1 MKRWKERIRKWKF
14 DRKMQAL
21 IIISITFTTL
31 LVLVVST
38 ISSVTSL
45 KEKSIELL
53 QDKNDTLAENY
64 QNMLEEYKAMAI
76 ALAIDRAVQR
86 YLGFCD
92 KQASDYTQAS
102 TEAHNVLSSSLNM
115 SRDLNFIAIVSY
127 QMEDYLFRGK
137 EALASTEFQKVYKE
151 NYRQCKKGQKS
162 TLKVGFSNAYFKGKK
177 YTVNVYFPVYSVET
191 LMKERGLLCMN
202 FSNPVLNQIIQEK
215 GAGQRTEVVDAD
227 GTVIAAGDMENI
239 GLSAGYMDRLSGNQ
253 GSFYQNGRIYIYRKV
268 YHWNFYI
275 ISSIEIMELY
285 RPSIRTICFMA
296 GILVILILIS
306 YFIVKRVIC
315 IVYRPLDGVVQ
326 KMDDV
331 AAGFLDVRIDV
342 EGMGEDFAKLA
353 VGFNSMMEEILV
365 LMERVK
371 QEQHQIEQIRFNS
384 LQSQIQ
390 PHFLYNTLDC
400 IHWQAVADGNDE
412 ISVLVK
418 ALARYYRICLSKGHD
433 VIPIEMEAEH
443 VQNYLII
450 QNMRYDHIIGSQV
463 CVDDSCKGALL
474 PKLTIQPLVE
484 NSIYHGI
491 KVKQRKKGS
500 ISLWAVRE
508 GKNVKIVLADT
519 GTGMTQEQ
527 IDEMNQHLSE
537 YDESFGYGVRNVNKR
552 IELLYGKEY
561 GLRYLKN
568 AFGGVTVEICIPYIT
583 EVKGDNMQGAVI
595 NV

>member
-390 PHFLYNTLDC
+390 PHFLYNTLEC
-400 IHWQAVADGNDE
+400 IHWQASADGNKKVSQL
-412 ISVLVK
+412 IL
-418 ALARYYRICLSKGHD
+418 ALASYYRLSLSKGKD
-433 VIPIEMEAEH
+433 ILPLKEELEH
-443 VQNYLII
+443 AKIYLMI
-450 QNMRYDHIIGSQV
+450 QNQRFGNVIKYYIEIPESLHYVRI
-463 CVDDSCKGALL
+463 
-474 PKLTIQPLVE
+474 PKLTLQPLVE

-491 KVKQRKKGS
+491 RTKEGGAGIIC
-500 ISLWAVRE
+500 ISAIE
-508 GKNVKIVLADT
+508 KNRQVIVTVEDS
-519 GTGMTQEQ
+519 GTVMTQEQ
-527 IDEMNQHLSE
+527 IDQINHSVWE
-537 YDESFGYGVRNVNKR
+537 YGEKLGYGVNNVHKR
-552 IELLYGKEY
+552 IQLAFGEQY
-561 GLRYLKN
+561 GLKYKLNQNGGTTVLIYLPKDD
-568 AFGGVTVEICIPYIT
+568 GV
-583 EVKGDNMQGAVI
+583 K
-595 NV
+595 